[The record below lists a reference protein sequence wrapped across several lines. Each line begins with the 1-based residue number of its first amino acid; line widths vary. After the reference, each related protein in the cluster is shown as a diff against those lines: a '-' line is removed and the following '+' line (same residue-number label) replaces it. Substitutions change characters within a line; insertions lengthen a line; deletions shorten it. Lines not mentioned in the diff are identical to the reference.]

1 MLHFSDS
8 LWHVSIPY
16 LEFVLRGVIIYIF
29 LLVLLRLTGRR
40 QIGQLAPFDMILLL
54 VLSNAVQN
62 AMNGGD
68 NSVTGGIISACTLV
82 AMNALVGELTYRS
95 KFLEGLVEGRPVPLI
110 HDGHIHQRNLRRFKM
125 TIHELNASL
134 RMAGISCPEHVLH
147 ATLETTGQLTV
158 VRKAEHA
165 AA

>member
-8 LWHVSIPY
+8 LWHVSLPY
-16 LEFVLRGVIIYIF
+16 AEFVLRGVVMYLF

-82 AMNALVGELTYRS
+82 AMNSLIGELTYRS
-95 KFLEGLVEGRPVPLI
+95 KFLEALVEGRPVALI
-110 HDGHIHQRNLRRFKM
+110 HDGHIHHRNLRRFKM
-125 TIHELNASL
+125 TTHELNASL
-134 RMAGISCPEHVLH
+134 RAAGIACPDHVLH

-158 VRKAEHA
+158 IRKPDHA
-165 AA
+165 TA

>member
-1 MLHFSDS
+1 MTYFSDF
-8 LWHVSIPY
+8 LWRPQLHVG
-16 LEFVLRGVIIYIF
+16 EFVLRGVVMYFF
-29 LLVLLRLTGRR
+29 LLILLRLTGRR

-82 AMNALVGELTYRS
+82 AMNAVVGELTYRS
-95 KFLEGLVEGRPVPLI
+95 KFLEGLIEGRPVPLI
-110 HDGHIHQRNLRRFKM
+110 HDGHVHQRNLRRFKM
-125 TIHELNASL
+125 TTHELNASL
-134 RMAGISCPEHVLH
+134 RAAGVACPDHVLH

-158 VRKAEHA
+158 VRKPEHA
-165 AA
+165 VA